1 VHGDLHS
8 KEKFMI
14 RRFIVLHGRRA
25 MLVAGMVLA
34 GITVAAPVH
43 AQSSY
48 PSKPIQWIVPFAP
61 GGLSDIVTRLVAGGI
76 QRELGQNVVV
86 ENRPGAGGA
95 AGTGLALRAPADGYT
110 LITVSPSNTTLSKL
124 IPKGTS
130 YDWEQDMAMLANL
143 AASPNILAARPGLP
157 ATQLKDVL
165 AASKPSSLT
174 YATSGLG
181 TPGHFNCELLK
192 IKTGANLIAV
202 PYQGGA
208 PALTDVAGDRV
219 DLLCT
224 DYVTAK
230 GLLGAGKIKPL
241 LILNTQRAKQLP
253 NVRSVSEEGLPD
265 AQDFDSGVLWIG
277 VAVQAKTPPDIVQ
290 KLRNAIDASL
300 RQAEVRAGLENTGA
314 TVATASGDAFRTMVL
329 KEQQTFQRTIT
340 AAKLKF
346 D

>member
-1 VHGDLHS
+1 
-8 KEKFMI
+8 MT
-14 RRFIVLHGRRA
+14 RRYIAFYGRRA
-25 MLVAGMVLA
+25 MLIAGMALA
-34 GITVAAPVH
+34 GIAMAPAIH
-43 AQSSY
+43 AQSGY

-86 ENRPGAGGA
+86 QNRAGAGGA

-124 IPKGTS
+124 IPKGAT
-130 YDWEQDMAMLANL
+130 YDWERDMTMLANL
-143 AASPNILAARPGLP
+143 AASPNILATRPGLP
-157 ATQLKDVL
+157 ATQFKDIL
-165 AASKPSSLT
+165 AASKAPASMT

-208 PALTDVAGDRV
+208 PALTQVAGDQV

-224 DYVTAK
+224 DYVTAR
-230 GLLGAGKIKPL
+230 GLLEAGKIRPL
-241 LILNTQRAKQLP
+241 LTLNTQRAKQLP
-253 NVRSVSEEGLPD
+253 NVRSVTDEGLPD
-265 AQDFDSGVLWIG
+265 AHDFDSGVLWIG
-277 VAVQAKTPPDIVQ
+277 VAVHANTPPDVVQ
-290 KLRNAIDASL
+290 KLRSAIDASL
-300 RQAEVRAGLENTGA
+300 HRPEVRAGLEKTGV
-314 TVATASGDAFRTMVL
+314 TVATTSGSGDGFRSMVL

-340 AAKLKF
+340 AANLKF